1 MSDKLKDHVAAVT
14 GATHDI
20 GKVIAGRLAGGGA
33 GVVALDSKANVVA
46 FLASHDPRWMLGR
59 TVNVDAGTARC

>member
-14 GATHDI
+14 GAGHRI
-20 GKVIAGRLAGGGA
+20 GKANAERLA

-46 FLASHDPRWMLGR
+46 FLASHEPRWMPGR